1 MNLNIEYS
9 KSSSHLHSTN
19 MVPLEAVLEVD
30 HAVEGYV
37 CWLVVILKIEF
48 IPDLKRAPDLLA
60 VHFDVNAVLA
70 KHQDVILT
78 P

>member
-1 MNLNIEYS
+1 
-9 KSSSHLHSTN
+9 

-60 VHFDVNAVLA
+60 VDFDVNAVFA
-70 KHQDVILT
+70 KHQDVILAPRPVQRT
-78 P
+78 HKL